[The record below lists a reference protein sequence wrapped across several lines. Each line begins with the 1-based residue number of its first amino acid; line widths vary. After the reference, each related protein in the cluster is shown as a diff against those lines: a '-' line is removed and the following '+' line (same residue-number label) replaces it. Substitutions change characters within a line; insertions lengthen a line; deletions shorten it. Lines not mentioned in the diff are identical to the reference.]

1 MLTNIWNKYLP
12 VIKIL
17 LKRSK
22 QGEQVLAINQS
33 DFERAGLARKS
44 GNKFSLLFKSG
55 KVDNVVMPSPV
66 AAELASGLLRDES
79 VKAILAEHDYKIALD
94 TKYQLHILQLEREEQ
109 GPQAENMQLSHA

>member
-22 QGEQVLAINQS
+22 TGEQLLAINQS
-33 DFERAGLARKS
+33 DFERAGLARKA
-44 GNKFSLLFKSG
+44 GNKFSLLIKHG
-55 KVDNVVMPSPV
+55 RVDNVVMPSAI

-79 VKAILAEHDYKIALD
+79 VKAILEQHEYRIALD
-94 TKYQLHILQLEREEQ
+94 TKYKLHIVQLDADPN
-109 GPQAENMQLSHA
+109 PQDSPMQLSHA

>member
-22 QGEQVLAINQS
+22 TGEQLLAINQS

-44 GNKFSLLFKSG
+44 GNKFSLLFKHG
-55 KVDNVVMPSPV
+55 KVDTVVMPSPV
-66 AAELASGLLRDES
+66 AAELASGLLHDES
-79 VKAILAEHDYKIALD
+79 VKAILAEHDYRIAMD
-94 TKYQLHILQLEREEQ
+94 TKYKLHIVQLDAEQNQEPADQLQL
-109 GPQAENMQLSHA
+109 NHA